1 MDINIRRLS
10 HVGGFPRH
18 QAEADDIAT
27 DLIEASASVRGEP
40 AHSAPA
46 TAPCVQDMAVLIARL
61 SYALKSAAPKHEL
74 PSKATAFLAKHDLIG
89 SPLRTA
95 TAAE

>member
-18 QAEADDIAT
+18 HAQADDIAT
-27 DLIEASASVRGEP
+27 DLIEASVSARSGP
-40 AHSAPA
+40 AA
-46 TAPCVQDMAVLIARL
+46 TAPMAGPSIQDMAMLIARL
-61 SYALKSAAPKHEL
+61 SYALKSAAPKHDL